1 MGTGSHAPLHLSPGP
16 LARLQLDTLQP
27 YESPLRF
34 CSILNSPPSVYLS
47 SVRSHLAMRRDSHII
62 AEICE
67 LEASFTTQEQA
78 VAKIASMFPTVEES
92 HIRDLY
98 KKYHGSQAVVMSALQ
113 VGPLKCNARLSLFR
127 PGGKTPPLHSWSCRG
142 LHSSAIS
149 SRNPTRCR
157 PGDILE

>member
-1 MGTGSHAPLHLSPGP
+1 
-16 LARLQLDTLQP
+16 
-27 YESPLRF
+27 
-34 CSILNSPPSVYLS
+34 
-47 SVRSHLAMRRDSHII
+47 MRRDSHII

-157 PGDILE
+157 PGDILEST